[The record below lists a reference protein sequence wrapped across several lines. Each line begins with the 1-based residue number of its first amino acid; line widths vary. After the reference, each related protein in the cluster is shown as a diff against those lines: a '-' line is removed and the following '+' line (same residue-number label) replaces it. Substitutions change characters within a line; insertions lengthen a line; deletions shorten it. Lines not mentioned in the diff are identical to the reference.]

1 MSELLLD
8 RVADDV
14 VAALETGL
22 PPAGGHSRLY
32 EDLGF
37 DSLMLIELVDRLQE
51 RRPALGDLPLPDMVG
66 AMADI
71 ASLTDWLRTTHEE
84 HPRHPHAPALSGSPA
99 PAAGDGHGTHA
110 RGAEAEE
117 NPA

>member
-22 PPAGGHSRLY
+22 PPAGEHSRLY

-71 ASLTDWLRTTHEE
+71 GSLTDWLRGTAEE
-84 HPRHPHAPALSGSPA
+84 HPPHAPAHPTQQA
-99 PAAGDGHGTHA
+99 PA
-110 RGAEAEE
+110 RGAKAGE

>member
-14 VAALETGL
+14 VAALESGL
-22 PPAGGHSRLY
+22 PPAGEHDRLY

-51 RRPALGDLPLPDMVG
+51 RRPALGELPLPDMVG
-66 AMADI
+66 GMADI
-71 ASLTDWLRTTHEE
+71 GSLTELLRAT
-84 HPRHPHAPALSGSPA
+84 
-99 PAAGDGHGTHA
+99 AADQESTA
-110 RGAEAEE
+110 
-117 NPA
+117 

>member
-22 PPAGGHSRLY
+22 PPAGEHSRLY

-37 DSLMLIELVDRLQE
+37 DSLMLIELVSRLQE
-51 RRPALGDLPLPDMVG
+51 RRPALGGLPLPDMVG
-66 AMADI
+66 GMADI
-71 ASLTDWLRTTHEE
+71 GSLTDLLRDSAEE
-84 HPRHPHAPALSGSPA
+84 HTADAGRAQDAEIEGN
-99 PAAGDGHGTHA
+99 AA
-110 RGAEAEE
+110 
-117 NPA
+117 

>member
-22 PPAGGHSRLY
+22 PPAGEHSRLY

-71 ASLTDWLRTTHEE
+71 GSLTDWLRGTAEE
-84 HPRHPHAPALSGSPA
+84 HPPPA
-99 PAAGDGHGTHA
+99 PAHPTQQTPA
-110 RGAEAEE
+110 RGAKAEE

>member
-14 VAALETGL
+14 VTALETGR
-22 PPAGGHSRLY
+22 PPAGEHSRLY

-51 RRPALGDLPLPDMVG
+51 RRPALGELPLPDMVG
-66 AMADI
+66 GMADI
-71 ASLTDWLRTTHEE
+71 GSLTDLLRTAATAQ
-84 HPRHPHAPALSGSPA
+84 PQPA
-99 PAAGDGHGTHA
+99 PGM
-110 RGAEAEE
+110 EAEG
-117 NPA
+117 NAA

>member
-14 VAALETGL
+14 VTALETGMA
-22 PPAGGHSRLY
+22 PAGEHSRLY

-51 RRPALGDLPLPDMVG
+51 RRPALGELPLPDMVG
-66 AMADI
+66 GMADI
-71 ASLTDWLRTTHEE
+71 GSLTDLLRTATE
-84 HPRHPHAPALSGSPA
+84 PAQAVQPA
-99 PAAGDGHGTHA
+99 QAAEAVQPAQAV
-110 RGAEAEE
+110 GAEGTA
-117 NPA
+117 A

>member
-14 VAALETGL
+14 VTALETGMA
-22 PPAGGHSRLY
+22 PAGEHSRLY

-51 RRPALGDLPLPDMVG
+51 RRPALGELPLPDMVG
-66 AMADI
+66 GMADI
-71 ASLTDWLRTTHEE
+71 GSLTDLLRTATQPTEPTQAAE
-84 HPRHPHAPALSGSPA
+84 AAQPAQA
-99 PAAGDGHGTHA
+99 V
-110 RGAEAEE
+110 GAEGNA
-117 NPA
+117 A